1 MREKSVKKGWLGD
14 TASNHYRQVG
24 PRRAKVAKIGLAG
37 SAVSAFFR
45 KNPGLH
51 NHSKPGLYPGNIGI
65 QSRLPMADLS
75 EAFQTALRL
84 IATLDP
90 NLIGIVLLSLKVSLT
105 AVVIA
110 SMIGF
115 ALGGALAVYR
125 FPGRGAVTATLSAL
139 MGLPPVVAGLV
150 VYLLLSNTGPLGV
163 LQLLYTPTAMII
175 AQVVIVTPIVGALTR
190 QACEDLLE
198 EYDEQLRSLG
208 ASSAEIVWTLLWDGR
223 YRLITAVL
231 AGFGRAI
238 AEVGAV
244 MIVGGNIDH
253 VTRTMTTAIA
263 LETSKGNITLALAL
277 GIVLLVIAFAV
288 NAALLGVR
296 RLANRLAYA

>member
-1 MREKSVKKGWLGD
+1 MTDLID
-14 TASNHYRQVG
+14 
-24 PRRAKVAKIGLAG
+24 
-37 SAVSAFFR
+37 AFR
-45 KNPGLH
+45 
-51 NHSKPGLYPGNIGI
+51 
-65 QSRLPMADLS
+65 
-75 EAFQTALRL
+75 TALGL
-84 IATLDP
+84 IVTLNPD
-90 NLIGIVLLSLKVSLT
+90 LVEILLLSLKVSLV

-110 SMIGF
+110 SLLGF
-115 ALGGALAVYR
+115 AIGGALAVYR
-125 FPGRGAVTATLSAL
+125 FPGRGAVSAVLSAL
-139 MGLPPVVAGLV
+139 MGLPPVVAGLI
-150 VYLLLSNTGPLGV
+150 VYLLLSNVGPLGV

-175 AQVVIVTPIVGALTR
+175 AQVVLVTPIIGALTR

-208 ASSAEIVWTLLWDGR
+208 ASSSAIVTTLLWDGR

-263 LETSKGNITLALAL
+263 LETSKGNIALALAL
-277 GIVLLVIAFAV
+277 GIVLLTIALAV
-288 NAALLGVR
+288 NASLLWVQR
-296 RLANRLAYA
+296 FANRLAYA

>member
-1 MREKSVKKGWLGD
+1 MTD
-14 TASNHYRQVG
+14 F
-24 PRRAKVAKIGLAG
+24 ID
-37 SAVSAFFR
+37 AFR
-45 KNPGLH
+45 
-51 NHSKPGLYPGNIGI
+51 
-65 QSRLPMADLS
+65 
-75 EAFQTALRL
+75 TALGL
-84 IATLDP
+84 IVTLDP
-90 NLIGIVLLSLKVSLT
+90 DLVEILVLSIKVSLS

-110 SMIGF
+110 SLLGF
-115 ALGGALAVYR
+115 AIGGALAVYR
-125 FPGRGAVTATLSAL
+125 FPGRGAVSAVLSAL

-150 VYLLLSNTGPLGV
+150 VYLLLSNVGPLGV

-175 AQVVIVTPIVGALTR
+175 AQVVLVTPIIGALTR
-190 QACEDLLE
+190 QACQDLLE

-208 ASSAEIVWTLLWDGR
+208 ASSSAIVATLLWDGR

-263 LETSKGNITLALAL
+263 LETSKGNIALALAL
-277 GIVLLVIAFAV
+277 GIVLLTIALAV
-288 NAALLGVR
+288 NASLIWVQ

>member
-1 MREKSVKKGWLGD
+1 M
-14 TASNHYRQVG
+14 T
-24 PRRAKVAKIGLAG
+24 
-37 SAVSAFFR
+37 
-45 KNPGLH
+45 
-51 NHSKPGLYPGNIGI
+51 
-65 QSRLPMADLS
+65 DLI
-75 EAFQTALRL
+75 EAFHTALRL

-90 NLIGIVLLSLKVSLT
+90 DLLGIVLLSLKVSLT
-105 AVVIA
+105 AVAIA
-110 SMIGF
+110 SLIGF
-115 ALGGALAVYR
+115 PLGAALAVYR
-125 FPGRGAVTATLSAL
+125 FPGRGTVSAILNAL

-150 VYLLLSNTGPLGV
+150 VYILLSNAGPLGV
-163 LQLLYTPTAMII
+163 LQLLYTPAAMII
-175 AQVVIVTPIVGALTR
+175 AQVIIVTPIVGALTR

-208 ASSAEIVWTLLWDGR
+208 ASSTAIALTLLWDGR
-223 YRLITAVL
+223 YRLLTAVL

-263 LETSKGNITLALAL
+263 LETSKGNIALALAL

-288 NAALLGVR
+288 NAALMSVR
-296 RLANRLAYA
+296 RFAQRFAYA